1 MERCKGYEEDANR
14 FFFLSAET
22 TDIQLNYKLVRPLF
36 IRAMTYKSA
45 QDVLKLFEQYRKNI
59 KLNSSGKSIDPAE
72 KSIMVKELKKEFYDG
87 LIRDLLDKKA
97 YQLAQV
103 IYSEKKRERFE

>member
-1 MERCKGYEEDANR
+1 
-14 FFFLSAET
+14 
-22 TDIQLNYKLVRPLF
+22 
-36 IRAMTYKSA
+36 
-45 QDVLKLFEQYRKNI
+45 
-59 KLNSSGKSIDPAE
+59 
-72 KSIMVKELKKEFYDG
+72 MVKELKKEFYDG